1 MPLSPSEFFLFLRMA
16 FPLRLQKELRNN
28 ELIMNEWRHQV
39 NEDMYDRCSCYWWV
53 SKVGGNFPHL
63 SACSLGIGFIQ
74 ELDSV
79 QVSWTLLASSLAEG
93 PLGAPSPDCRASWP
107 DQDRGGPLG
116 CLCREPPF
124 PAGRQSPC
132 RLSSLS
138 SVACTVITQ
147 L

>member
-1 MPLSPSEFFLFLRMA
+1 MA

-79 QVSWTLLASSLAEG
+79 QVSWTLLAPVWQRALWEPHLLLVGHPGLTRTEAVPLA
-93 PLGAPSPDCRASWP
+93 AC
-107 DQDRGGPLG
+107 
-116 CLCREPPF
+116 
-124 PAGRQSPC
+124 AGS
-132 RLSSLS
+132 RLSQQ
-138 SVACTVITQ
+138 VARVPAVFPP
-147 L
+147 